1 MIFNAKTLLDLNY
14 ANNGVNHKPLNI
26 SENHSF
32 FIDALNFIKESDQ
45 EVRNIFDDILS
56 EAIIDIQINSDKAKE
71 EYNRRFS
78 FTGIVKKIFELFLH
92 AVEQLW
98 LRFKALI
105 SRLLNSDLSIK
116 KYKNALLNYDESLKV
131 YIPYYIFTNLDID
144 IPSDT
149 LRIIFSDEYD
159 DLYDRLQK
167 IANIKQKEKMI
178 DKLRGIYQEISDQ
191 LQNGNYY
198 NKVRAKIMG
207 KIDRSIITEQDFQ
220 NQISVFFRNGMKEPF
235 QPSQPI
241 ASYEVQNAAKRFFAY
256 DNTMKVLEKQYKN
269 VKNSADKTSK
279 KIMKIKGTDI
289 FNEYVPI
296 DYDIE
301 YALNQ
306 VLQLKS
312 GQISKTCN
320 LILMAYSAK
329 LDAMK
334 DAMAQDRKILH
345 AAISQVII
353 KEKPYE

>member
-14 ANNGVNHKPLNI
+14 ANNGVNHNPLKI

-32 FIDALNFIKESDQ
+32 FMDALDFIKESDQ

-78 FTGIVKKIFELFLH
+78 FSGIVKKIFELFLH

-207 KIDRSIITEQDFQ
+207 KIDGSIITEQDFQ
-220 NQISVFFRNGMKEPF
+220 NQISVFFRNGMREPF
-235 QPSQPI
+235 QPNQPI

-289 FNEYVPI
+289 FNGYVPI

-306 VLQLKS
+306 ILQLKS

-320 LILMAYSAK
+320 LILIAYSTK

-334 DAMAQDRKILH
+334 DAMNQDRKILH